1 MQRSGATVALKG
13 FTPMQ
18 ERRPNTLRALVDAYA
33 NKRLRRR
40 DPATKQKFLFA
51 INHWSD
57 ILQHEP
63 LLQDLTDD
71 LVNDLQDYLLE
82 ECDLAENTVAM
93 YVKKILALWRFAF
106 HQRWVRKWP
115 AVDLIDPADPIPIAW
130 TAGQLK
136 ILFRTLRSQSGYIGG
151 VEARLW
157 WPAQHW
163 MFWNTSERVRAVMS
177 LRWENVDLDGGFVT
191 FPPSSRKGK
200 RRGAVYQ
207 LGPQCIEALRLIQE
221 PNRDKV
227 FPFPYC
233 RDTLWN
239 QYRAILKSAG
249 LPHDRKH
256 MYHCLRKS
264 VASHMEAAGQSS
276 TETLGHSDRSVTRRH
291 YLDPRIVRT
300 VQPANVLFD
309 PESGD
314 GPRAA

>member
-1 MQRSGATVALKG
+1 MK
-13 FTPMQ
+13 
-18 ERRPNTLRALVDAYA
+18 ERRPNTLRALVDFYA
-33 NKRLRRR
+33 GKKLRRK
-40 DPATKQKFLFA
+40 DPATRHKFLFA
-51 INHWSD
+51 IDHWSD
-57 ILQHEP
+57 LLQREP
-63 LLQDLTDD
+63 VLQDLTDD

-82 ECDLAENTVAM
+82 ECDLAENTVSM

-106 HQRWVRKWP
+106 HQRWAYKWP
-115 AVDLIDPADPIPIAW
+115 AVDLIEPADQIPIAW
-130 TAGQLK
+130 SAQELK
-136 ILFRTLRSQSGYIGG
+136 TLFAALRSQKGYIGG

-163 MFWNTSERVRAVMS
+163 VFWNTSERVRAVMS
-177 LRWENVDLDGGFVT
+177 LRWEQVDLEAGFVT

-200 RRGAVYQ
+200 RRGAVRE
-207 LGPQCIEALRLIQE
+207 LSWQCVEALRLIKE
-221 PNRDKV
+221 PVRENV

-239 QYRAILKSAG
+239 QYRAILKAAG

-256 MYHCLRKS
+256 MFHCLRKS

-291 YLDPRIVRT
+291 YLDPRIVRPT
-300 VQPANVLFD
+300 QPANVLFD

-314 GPRAA
+314 GPKAA